1 MPMFLQCTC
10 FIAKF
15 GKFCGSSYDR
25 ISNVTKTNHFPNIA
39 RRFRL
44 FLLLGAG
51 WIKTWLFCPA
61 LSGEILHLSTTP
73 RIYCESMNWVSSWMQ
88 HLFWKLCPALVPSR
102 YHNVFFSFIIIS
114 LSFYAFCVSR
124 ACVLHITLI
133 IFVIIRLYYSYKCVL
148 TFPSLIIC
156 LFITDKRDSVQ

>member
-10 FIAKF
+10 FIAKV
-15 GKFCGSSYDR
+15 GKFCGSSYVR

-114 LSFYAFCVSR
+114 LSFYAIVWAEHVCSISHLSHSLLFC
-124 ACVLHITLI
+124 
-133 IFVIIRLYYSYKCVL
+133 YYTTRINVYWSFL
-148 TFPSLIIC
+148 LW
-156 LFITDKRDSVQ
+156 